1 MKTDNLS
8 KIVVRMQRVVILKN
22 VYHFFFQGL
31 LISYSIAKLYIF
43 FNNQTFNPF

>member
-8 KIVVRMQRVVILKN
+8 KIVVRMQRVIILKN
-22 VYHFFFQGL
+22 VYHFFFKV
-31 LISYSIAKLYIF
+31 YSFRIQLRNYIF